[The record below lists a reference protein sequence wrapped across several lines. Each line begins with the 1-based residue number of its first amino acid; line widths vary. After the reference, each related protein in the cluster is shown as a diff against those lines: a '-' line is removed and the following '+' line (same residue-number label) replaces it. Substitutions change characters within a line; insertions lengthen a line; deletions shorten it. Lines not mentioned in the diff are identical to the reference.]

1 MSLVPKNNIHF
12 NLQNFGADKIYVIS
26 EKDSYRRKEFI
37 KAWEWSDLEY
47 EFVDAIMGKDL
58 DIKSMIQDG
67 RLDTFIDPSG
77 NLSKNIIAVALSH
90 QKAYEMALDEF
101 DSSNS
106 ENRFDSNGNPLR
118 YFLFLEDDARPTTAL
133 IDSIQAGEYPLLI
146 KDIKKFSFDI
156 LWLGRAIPNI
166 RGRYLNNR
174 LQHIRRF
181 EAPGAQSYMINVNSL
196 RQLFDSIKD
205 INMPADLLLD
215 KEDDILHT
223 SLATYQSLIG
233 QMGTMIHSFTGDK
246 DLPDDHISN
255 LYKSQTQLPIHLWRK
270 DIPKLERVNPDM
282 YEFIEDVEDFDYDEK
297 IGYPDNCSALG
308 GVDSLSGE
316 PNNHWRKIIFKK
328 NLNHKGLI

>member
-1 MSLVPKNNIHF
+1 M
-12 NLQNFGADKIYVIS
+12 IS
-26 EKDSYRRKEFI
+26 
-37 KAWEWSDLEY
+37 
-47 EFVDAIMGKDL
+47 
-58 DIKSMIQDG
+58 
-67 RLDTFIDPSG
+67 
-77 NLSKNIIAVALSH
+77 
-90 QKAYEMALDEF
+90 
-101 DSSNS
+101 
-106 ENRFDSNGNPLR
+106 
-118 YFLFLEDDARPTTAL
+118 
-133 IDSIQAGEYPLLI
+133 
-146 KDIKKFSFDI
+146 
-156 LWLGRAIPNI
+156 
-166 RGRYLNNR
+166 
-174 LQHIRRF
+174 
-181 EAPGAQSYMINVNSL
+181 VNSL
-196 RQLFDSIKD
+196 RELFDSIKD

-308 GVDSLSGE
+308 GVDSLSVE